1 GIDPKSETFNEEFR
15 SKAIEILASS
25 GYHVDPSTFNLSD
38 VSVTENGD
46 ITASVTTRFSKSFKA
61 DGSAAPTEA
70 GASGNGIGLIST
82 QEVESPTPDVPATIM
97 TASAIKARKARR
109 EALVREAQMAPP

>member
-1 GIDPKSETFNEEFR
+1 QTSTKRIMCRVDDLGGIDPKSETFNEEFR

-46 ITASVTTRFSKSFKA
+46 ITASVTTRFS
-61 DGSAAPTEA
+61 
-70 GASGNGIGLIST
+70 
-82 QEVESPTPDVPATIM
+82 
-97 TASAIKARKARR
+97 
-109 EALVREAQMAPP
+109 